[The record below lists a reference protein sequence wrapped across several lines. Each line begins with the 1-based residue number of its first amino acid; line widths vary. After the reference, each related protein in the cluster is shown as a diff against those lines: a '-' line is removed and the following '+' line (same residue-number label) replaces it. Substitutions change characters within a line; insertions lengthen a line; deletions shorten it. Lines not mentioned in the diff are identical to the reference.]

1 MIIFA
6 GSWMQISG
14 LGGGG
19 REIHLKLIDLKRKMN
34 KKKVRTYFFIVLCLE
49 KKKLNGNN

>member
-1 MIIFA
+1 LQAA
-6 GSWMQISG
+6 GCRF
-14 LGGGG
+14 LGWGGG

>member
-6 GSWMQISG
+6 GSWMQIS
-14 LGGGG
+14 
-19 REIHLKLIDLKRKMN
+19 ELIDLKRKMN